1 MRVFGDNARMSPQRY
16 ECVSRWQDWEMRQ
29 QQLESRLEEERQAQV
44 LSPGGSAVGPSAE
57 PSSLL
62 L

>member
-16 ECVSRWQDWEMRQ
+16 ECVSRWRDWEMRQ
-29 QQLESRLEEERQAQV
+29 QQLESRLEEERRAQV
-44 LSPGGSAVGPSAE
+44 LSPGGSAASPSAE